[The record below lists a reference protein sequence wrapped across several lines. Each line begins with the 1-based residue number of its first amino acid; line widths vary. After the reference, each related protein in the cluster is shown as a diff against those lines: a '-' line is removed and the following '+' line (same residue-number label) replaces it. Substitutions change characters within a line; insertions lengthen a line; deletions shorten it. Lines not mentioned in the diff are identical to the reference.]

1 MTKVKGVT
9 KPALV
14 ALYENVPCRIYN
26 SEITGPAMQ
35 DTAARVMRQNKL
47 SCALD
52 VDIKAGDELLVVRG
66 GVLGSN
72 RESVRYFAGEPQY
85 FYDPVGGALTGLQH
99 QEVGLLENNIAG

>member
-1 MTKVKGVT
+1 
-9 KPALV
+9 
-14 ALYENVPCRIYN
+14 
-26 SEITGPAMQ
+26 
-35 DTAARVMRQNKL
+35 MRQNKL

-72 RESVRYFAGEPQY
+72 RESVRYLAGEPQY